1 MGRDAANRLDGA
13 AWEPD
18 MTLGR
23 TRERLLNRI
32 AIQLIDK
39 AVRLHRTDL
48 KLLASQEL
56 ISGIKEELRQRRE
69 GCDGVA
75 PASAA
80 A

>member
-1 MGRDAANRLDGA
+1 
-13 AWEPD
+13 

-32 AIQLIDK
+32 AIQLIDNATK
-39 AVRLHRTDL
+39 LHRTDL

-56 ISGIKEELRQRRE
+56 LSGIKEELRQRRE
-69 GCDGVA
+69 GRDGVA
-75 PASAA
+75 LQSAA

>member
-48 KLLASQEL
+48 KLLASREL
-56 ISGIKEELRQRRE
+56 LSRIKEELRQSRE
-69 GCDGVA
+69 ERDGVA
-75 PASAA
+75 SASAA